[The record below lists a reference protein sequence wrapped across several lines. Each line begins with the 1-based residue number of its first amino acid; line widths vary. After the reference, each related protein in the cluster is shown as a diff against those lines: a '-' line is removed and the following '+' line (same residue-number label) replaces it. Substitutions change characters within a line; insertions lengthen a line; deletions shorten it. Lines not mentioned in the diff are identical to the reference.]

1 MSISTS
7 VRFSVLVLSILFS
20 TQRAFSQANERIFR
34 PFRVDAA
41 AAYVQ
46 TAKIPNR
53 YVLDFSLEPK
63 YGITDAIWVGLRL
76 EAAVLIQNSPKLD
89 DDYQALG
96 IFSAM
101 PTVDYSIVVN
111 EEFRPFLGFG
121 IGSYTFQR
129 FYDGAD
135 SQDEN
140 AHREIGFCP
149 RIGFDYRT
157 FRLGLEYN
165 SIPNGGSYTAL
176 KVGWCMGGGL
186 TD

>member
-1 MSISTS
+1 MRISTPI
-7 VRFSVLVLSILFS
+7 RLAVLLLSILFS
-20 TQRAFSQANERIFR
+20 VENVFAQANERIFK
-34 PFRVDAA
+34 PFRVDVA
-41 AAYVQ
+41 AAYVR

-76 EAAVLIQNSPKLD
+76 EAAAVIQNSPQLA

-96 IFSAM
+96 IFSAV
-101 PTVDYSIVVN
+101 PTIDYSFIVN
-111 EEFRPFLGFG
+111 EEFRPFVGFG
-121 IGSYTFQR
+121 IGSYTFQQ

-135 SQDEN
+135 SQDEK
-140 AHREIGFCP
+140 AYRKIGFCP

-165 SIPNGGSYTAL
+165 SIANGGSYTAV

-186 TD
+186 TE